1 MKKGSL
7 EGHQRFRRTCCL
19 HLQDGSQDGG
29 SMFVRNVGT
38 HQTIRSHDPKYQI
51 WILTAWKCQ
60 ISYSTNITVFTVVRH
75 WSLAWIR
82 LMQSIPS
89 HFIILYKTRFNVTV
103 LPSGCVFQVTSTVR
117 VSRSKFCVL
126 FIFMYC
132 NISQSAHVRCSG

>member
-19 HLQDGSQDGG
+19 HLQDGSKDGG

-103 LPSGCVFQVTSTVR
+103 RPSFRLRLSSDLYCWGFPIKILCFIYFYVLQHFTI
-117 VSRSKFCVL
+117 RSCK
-126 FIFMYC
+126 M
-132 NISQSAHVRCSG
+132 